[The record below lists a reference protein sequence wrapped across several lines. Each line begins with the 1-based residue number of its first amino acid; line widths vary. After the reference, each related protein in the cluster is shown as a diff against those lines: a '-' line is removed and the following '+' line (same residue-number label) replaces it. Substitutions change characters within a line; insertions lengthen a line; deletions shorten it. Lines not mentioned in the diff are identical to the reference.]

1 MAEFDIVSKQLFRDY
16 PEDFLRFTLGR
27 EDVQILEV
35 IDTEVH
41 TVESR
46 DTDIF
51 VRVSIDGSE
60 ALVHI
65 EFQTSDSTR
74 VPMPRRMAGYIGRTI
89 ETHGLPIYSF
99 VIYLRPDAG
108 RGALGQYFQDRP
120 GFRVLIE
127 YCVIR
132 LIEIQGVEIIDQKLS
147 GLIPFAPLM
156 QPPEGMS
163 PEGGLRQC
171 VQAAND
177 NPPGGPPLS
186 QVEKA
191 NFLTDLAILSGLV
204 YNYGT
209 ITNIISEE
217 TMFESVVAQ
226 RLAERGVQQGL
237 RQQSIEDV
245 VEVLEIRWRDP
256 LDPSQVDRLKSNIES
271 IEELQTLKQLHRSA
285 VRAANFDEFKQILD
299 SLA

>member
-1 MAEFDIVSKQLFRDY
+1 MAEFDIVSKQLSKDY
-16 PEDFLRFTLGR
+16 PQDFLRFTLGR

-35 IDTEVH
+35 IDTELE

-51 VRVSIDGSE
+51 MRVRIDGIE
-60 ALVHI
+60 CLVHI

-74 VPMPRRMAGYIGRTI
+74 VPMPRRMAGYIGRTVEI
-89 ETHGLPIYSF
+89 HGLPIYSF

-108 RGALGQYFQDRP
+108 QSDPGQYFQDLP
-120 GFRVLIE
+120 GLRLLIQ
-127 YCVIR
+127 YRVIR
-132 LIEIQGVEIIDQKLS
+132 LIEVQGKEVIDQKLS

-156 QPPEGMS
+156 QPPEGVS
-163 PEGGLRQC
+163 PEGWLRQC

-177 NPPGGPPLS
+177 TPLS
-186 QVEKA
+186 QSDKS

-226 RLAERGVQQGL
+226 RLAERGIQQG
-237 RQQSIEDV
+237 RQQGRVLSVLDLISDRFSPNDADKLKPKLESIED
-245 VEVLEIRWRDP
+245 LEILRQM
-256 LDPSQVDRLKSNIES
+256 LVKVSNAKTFSEF
-271 IEELQTLKQLHRSA
+271 EGALNA
-285 VRAANFDEFKQILD
+285 VI
-299 SLA
+299 S